1 MKTRKSSPT
10 WISLPIVVLLFL
22 SPSLLQGC
30 DAFGSLEEDPATT
43 NLIPHDVATSKFR
56 HVALLDQARTL
67 AMPVSADKKTP
78 RNAEQAAPTSPATVH
93 LVIGVTEYAASGV
106 TPRILSR
113 YDVTRRLINKYGDDI
128 NIKTELDNAIHAITI
143 EIDESLLSDL
153 FDELNGDPD
162 VAWVEPDVM
171 IPPSRNRSQSDAPS
185 SQVVPW
191 GVNQVGAFMSSYTP
205 GRTQVYV
212 LDSGV
217 SESNDI
223 NLASAADMVGFY
235 DQRNGEYVA
244 YEKVP
249 DGRESRDRLGH
260 GTHIAGTIGAKHNNE
275 GIIGIAPGVPI
286 HSVRVLGKDG
296 GTDITT
302 LLSAIEYV
310 MYRQNEQPNYPFVVN
325 MSLGANIGTTTY
337 NALDEAIANAIEAGI
352 VFVLA
357 AGNEGVDAANI
368 SPAHVTEAITVGAF
382 GRNMQFSPFSNY
394 GPAVDLLAPG
404 EDILSLAHTYSETGY
419 LMLSNGTSHA
429 TPHVTGLVIRY
440 LEAHPKATPAEVQ
453 QALKLA
459 AQDLITGQPAST
471 TSKAVFLTN

>member
-1 MKTRKSSPT
+1 MNTRKSPNK
-10 WISLPIVVLLFL
+10 WISLSIVILLFL

-30 DAFGSLEEDPATT
+30 DAFGSLDEEPAATT
-43 NLIPHDVATSKFR
+43 HFLPGIADSKFR
-56 HVALLDQARTL
+56 HVELLDQARTFTS
-67 AMPVSADKKTP
+67 PESADKNGRRSAQEST
-78 RNAEQAAPTSPATVH
+78 ATPATVH

-106 TPRILSR
+106 TPRMLSR
-113 YDVTRRLINKYGDDI
+113 YDVTRRLINKYGEDI

-153 FDELNGDPD
+153 FDELNSDSD
-162 VAWVEPDVM
+162 VAWVEPDVK
-171 IPPSRNRSQSDAPS
+171 IPPTRNRSQSNAPS
-185 SQVVPW
+185 SQEVPW
-191 GVNQVGAFMSSYTP
+191 GVNQVGSFMAAYTP

-235 DQRNGEYVA
+235 DQRNGEYVS

-249 DGRESRDRLGH
+249 DGRESRDRIGH
-260 GTHIAGTIGAKHNNE
+260 GTHIAGTIGAKHNSE
-275 GIIGIAPGVPI
+275 GIIGVAPGVPI

-310 MYRQNEQPNYPFVVN
+310 MYRKSEKPDYPVVVN
-325 MSLGANIGTTTY
+325 MSLGANIGTTSY

-357 AGNEGVDAANI
+357 AGNEGVDVATI

-382 GRNMQFSPFSNY
+382 GRNMQFSAFSNF
-394 GPAVDLLAPG
+394 GPEVDILAPG

-440 LEAHPKATPAEVQ
+440 LDANPDATPAEVE
-453 QALKLA
+453 QAIKQS
-459 AQDLITGQPAST
+459 AQDLITGQPSGT

>member
-1 MKTRKSSPT
+1 MKTRKPPSK

-43 NLIPHDVATSKFR
+43 SHQLPDIRSSKFR
-56 HVALLDQARTL
+56 HVELLDQARTS
-67 AMPVSADKKTP
+67 ASPVSADK
-78 RNAEQAAPTSPATVH
+78 RSRRQAEDAPPPPATVH

-106 TPRILSR
+106 TPRMLSR

-128 NIKTELDNAIHAITI
+128 SIKTELDNAIHAITI

-153 FDELNGDPD
+153 FDELNGDAD

-171 IPPSRNRSQSDAPS
+171 IPPTRNRSQSNALPS
-185 SQVVPW
+185 QEIPW
-191 GVNQVGAFMSSYTP
+191 GVNQVGSFMSSYTP

-223 NLASAADMVGFY
+223 NLVSAADMVGFY
-235 DQRNGEYVA
+235 DQRNGEYVS
-244 YEKVP
+244 YEEVP

-260 GTHIAGTIGAKHNNE
+260 GTHIAGTIGAKHNDE
-275 GIIGIAPGVPI
+275 GIIGVAPGVPI

-310 MYRQNEQPNYPFVVN
+310 MHRKSEQPDYPFVVN

-337 NALDEAIANAIEAGI
+337 NALDEAIANAVEAGI

-382 GRNMQFSPFSNY
+382 GRNMLFSTFSNY
-394 GPAVDLLAPG
+394 GAAVDILAPG

-429 TPHVTGLVIRY
+429 APHVTGLVIRY
-440 LEAHPKATPAEVQ
+440 LDTHPDATPAEVE
-453 QALKLA
+453 QAIKQS
-459 AQDLITGQPAST
+459 AQDLITGQPAGT
-471 TSKAVFLTN
+471 TSKAVFLID